1 MWLIPETSFDV
12 FMQSPFIFRFQCT
25 ILKLITSL
33 EFNPV
38 QRTSFKPQTFLNS
51 NNFLLWR
58 RNETRSVELETKI
71 TKSLYLRY
79 NY

>member
-38 QRTSFKPQTFLNS
+38 KRTSFKPQTFLNS
-51 NNFLLWR
+51 NNFLL
-58 RNETRSVELETKI
+58 
-71 TKSLYLRY
+71 
-79 NY
+79 